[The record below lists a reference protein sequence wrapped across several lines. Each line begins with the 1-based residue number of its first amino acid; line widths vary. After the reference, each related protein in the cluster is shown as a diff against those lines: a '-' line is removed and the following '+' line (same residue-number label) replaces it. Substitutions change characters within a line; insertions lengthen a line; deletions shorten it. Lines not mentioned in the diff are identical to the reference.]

1 MSHRSTAGS
10 PPPRRPRTRT
20 TTRTRAVLA
29 ATAATAVL
37 GGAFATS
44 GPAAASSHREAPSI
58 AGSPRLD
65 TTDVY
70 AFLSPDKAGT
80 VTLAANWLPFSEP
93 AGGPNFYTFAD
104 GAAYDIAIDTNGNA
118 KPDIIY
124 RWQFR
129 TTVKNK
135 GTFLYN
141 TGPVTSLTDPDL
153 NVVQTYDLKKY
164 ANGRWSTLAKNRIAA
179 PSNVGKASMPKYADL
194 RKQATYKVGDRDVFA
209 GQADDP
215 FFLDLRVFDLLY
227 GGDLS
232 EVGNDTLAGYNVN
245 TVAIRV
251 PVSELGG
258 SKNVIGVWSE
268 TLAKGADG
276 QLRRVSRL
284 GNPLVNEVVI
294 PTKDKDRFNASRP
307 QGDGQ
312 FLKYVTNPGLP
323 KVVEKVYGIKAPA
336 EPRNDLVSVFLT
348 GVKGLN
354 QPKNVVPGEMLRLN
368 LTPFANQTP
377 SRLGVVGG
385 DNNGFPNGRRLT
397 DDVLDAALQV
407 VEGELVG
414 APNDLGDGVNA
425 NDVAFGSTFPY
436 VALPHSGSGSVNSP
450 AGAAK
455 AKGAGLVSPLE
466 GGKADVVTAGGTGS
480 PATGSGTTALGPTT
494 AAAQVSPASD
504 RTALQAGAGLGT
516 AALAL
521 AGGALLLGRRRR
533 LVQARDA
540 VRASTV

>member
-1 MSHRSTAGS
+1 MAHRT
-10 PPPRRPRTRT
+10 PRRRHGGRN
-20 TTRTRAVLA
+20 RAALA
-29 ATAATAVL
+29 AVATAAVL
-37 GGAFATS
+37 GGTFASS

-65 TTDVY
+65 ATDVY
-70 AFLSPDKAGT
+70 AFLSPDKSGT
-80 VTLAANWLPFSEP
+80 VTLVGSWLPFEEP

-118 KPDIIY
+118 QPDLIY
-124 RWQFR
+124 RWQFHTR
-129 TTVKNK
+129 VKNK
-135 GTFLYN
+135 NTFLYN
-141 TGPVTSLTDPDL
+141 TGPVTSLWDRDL

-164 ANGRWSTLAKNRIAA
+164 SKGRWSTVAEDLIAA
-179 PSNVGKASMPKYADL
+179 PSNVGKASMPDYGKL
-194 RKQATYKVGDRDVFA
+194 RDEATYRLGNRDVFA
-209 GQADDP
+209 GQSDDP

-245 TVAIRV
+245 TVAIRL

-258 SKNVIGVWSE
+258 AKNVIGVWSE
-268 TLAKGADG
+268 TYAKGSRG
-276 QLRRVSRL
+276 ELRRVSRL

-336 EPRNDLVSVFLT
+336 EPRNDLVQVFLT
-348 GVKGLN
+348 GVPGLN
-354 QPKNVVPGEMLRLN
+354 QPKNVVPGEELRLN
-368 LTPFANQTP
+368 LTPFAGQTAN
-377 SRLGVVGG
+377 RLGVVGG

-414 APNDLGDGVNA
+414 APNDLGDGVDA
-425 NDVAFGSTFPY
+425 NDVPFGTSFPY
-436 VALPHSGSGSVNSP
+436 VALPHSGSDSVNS
-450 AGAAK
+450 AAAK
-455 AKGAGLVSPLE
+455 GTASKSSLVSPLQ
-466 GGKADVVTAGGTGS
+466 GGTTQGTS
-480 PATGSGTTALGPTT
+480 ALGRTTPVAQTQGTDDVLLRSGLGLGATALV
-494 AAAQVSPASD
+494 A
-504 RTALQAGAGLGT
+504 
-516 AALAL
+516 
-521 AGGALLLGRRRR
+521 AGGALLLRRRR
-533 LVQARDA
+533 ALAASREAARTWP
-540 VRASTV
+540 V